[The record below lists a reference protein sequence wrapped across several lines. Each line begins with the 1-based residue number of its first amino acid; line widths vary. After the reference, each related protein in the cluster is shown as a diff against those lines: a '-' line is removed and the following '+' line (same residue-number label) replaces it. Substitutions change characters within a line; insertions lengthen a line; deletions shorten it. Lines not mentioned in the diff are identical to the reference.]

1 MWGALIGDIV
11 GSRFE
16 FNNYRGKDFELFA
29 PMCCY
34 TDDSVLTVAI
44 AEVLMKH
51 ESISDEEQFKKDLV
65 SAFHKYGM
73 EYLGCGFGGR
83 FFEWIIEKNTQ
94 PYNSF
99 GNGSAMRVSAVA
111 WYGNTLEEVE
121 RLARLTAEIT
131 HNHPEGIK
139 GAVVTAGS
147 IFLART
153 GKSKDEIE
161 KYIESYGYN
170 IDTRVARYRVTN
182 RFDETCQKTIPV
194 AMACFLEGDDFED
207 VLRNAISVGG
217 DSDTIA
223 AIACSVAEAFYG
235 VNDWFKEKVRIN
247 LDKKLYPIVK
257 EFDKKYLIKREK
269 K

>member
-34 TDDSVLTVAI
+34 TDDSVLTIAV
-44 AEVLMKH
+44 AEVLMKY

-73 EYLGCGFGGR
+73 EYLSCGFGGR

-121 RLARLTAEIT
+121 RIARLTAEIT
-131 HNHPEGIK
+131 HN
-139 GAVVTAGS
+139 
-147 IFLART
+147 
-153 GKSKDEIE
+153 
-161 KYIESYGYN
+161 
-170 IDTRVARYRVTN
+170 
-182 RFDETCQKTIPV
+182 DETCQKTIPV

-217 DSDTIA
+217 DSDTLS
-223 AIACSVAEAFYG
+223 AIACSVAEGFYG

-247 LDKKLYPIVK
+247 LDKKLYAIAK
-257 EFDKKYLIKREK
+257 DFDEKYISTKR
-269 K
+269 